1 MALFELMGENPKK
14 KAAKKES
21 EKVLVRRLLEQ
32 PLRYDNNKRAI
43 EVINNVAQKTGLRP
57 AFIAANAL
65 QEGMNLA
72 IMDDSNDEMDEEFQ
86 DVLHAGKMV
95 DQYPINGF
103 MYYGLDTFGDSVQ
116 SLKDKGY
123 LDKDFDF
130 AQYESTN
137 EKKQKV
143 KTGAFKSHED
153 ALMAK
158 AAYLKGFRDQVRD
171 YSAKNKVNLDPR
183 TEEYLTMSAYN
194 GGFGNAKM
202 MIDELA
208 SGKFDQK
215 EYVAKGLTSRKGV
228 HKNIAPRLEKMEWIG
243 QMYEGPRAPYK
254 SPTSPIPLLKSIS
267 ETLYGKN

>member
-1 MALFELMGENPKK
+1 MALFELMGEDPKK

-21 EKVLVRRLLEQ
+21 EKVIVRRLLEQ
-32 PLRYDNNKRAI
+32 PLRYDGNKRAI
-43 EVINNVAQKTGLRP
+43 EVINRVAQKTGLRP
-57 AFIAANAL
+57 AFIAANAM

-72 IMDDSNDEMDEEFQ
+72 IQDDKNDELDLEFQ
-86 DVLHAGKMV
+86 DDLPQGKMV
-95 DQYPINGF
+95 DMYPINGF
-103 MYYGLDTFGDSVQ
+103 LYYGLDTFGDSAQ

-130 AQYESTN
+130 AQYESMN
-137 EKKQKV
+137 EKGQKIR
-143 KTGAFKSHED
+143 TGAFKSHED

-171 YSAKNKVNLDPR
+171 YSTKNKVKLDPR

-208 SGKFDQK
+208 TGKFDQK
-215 EYVAKGLTSRKGV
+215 EYVSKGLTSRKGV
-228 HKNIAPRLEKMEWIG
+228 HKNVAPRLEKMDYIG
-243 QMYEGPRAPYK
+243 QMYEGPRPPAS
-254 SPTSPIPLLKSIS
+254 SPMPAFKTLS

>member
-1 MALFELMGENPKK
+1 MALYKMMGEDPKM

-32 PLRYDNNKRAI
+32 PLRYDGNKRAI
-43 EVINNVAQKTGLRP
+43 EVINRVAQKSGLRP
-57 AFIAANAL
+57 AFIAANAM

-72 IMDDSNDEMDEEFQ
+72 IQDDSNNEMDTEFPFE
-86 DVLHAGKMV
+86 LSAGKNAH
-95 DQYPINGF
+95 QYPINGY
-103 MYYGLDTFGDSVQ
+103 MYYGLDTFGDSAQ

-130 AQYESTN
+130 AQYETMN

-143 KTGAFKSHED
+143 STGAFKSHED

-171 YSAKNKVNLDPR
+171 YSTKNKVKLDPR

-202 MIDELA
+202 MIDELS
-208 SGKFDQK
+208 SGKFDQN
-215 EYVAKGLTSRKGV
+215 EYVSKGLTSRKGV
-228 HKNIAPRLEKMEWIG
+228 HKNVAPRLEKMDYIG
-243 QMYEGPRAPYK
+243 QMYEGPRPPANK
-254 SPTSPIPLLKSIS
+254 PTFKTLSQV
-267 ETLYGKN
+267 LYGKD

>member
-1 MALFELMGENPKK
+1 MALYEMMGEDPKK

-32 PLRYDNNKRAI
+32 PLRYDGNKRAI
-43 EVINNVAQKTGLRP
+43 EVVNRVAQKSGLRP
-57 AFIAANAL
+57 AFIAANAM

-72 IMDDSNDEMDEEFQ
+72 IMDDSNDELDQEFQ
-86 DVLHAGKMV
+86 DVLPEGKMA
-95 DQYPINGF
+95 DQYPINGYL
-103 MYYGLDTFGDSVQ
+103 YYGLDTFGDSVQ

-130 AQYESTN
+130 AQYESMN

-143 KTGAFKSHED
+143 RTGAFKSHED

-171 YSAKNKVNLDPR
+171 YSAKNKVKLDPR

-194 GGFGNAKM
+194 GGFGNAKI

-215 EYVAKGLTSRKGV
+215 EYVSKGLTSRKGV
-228 HKNIAPRLEKMEWIG
+228 HKNIAPRLEKMDYIA
-243 QMYEGPRAPYK
+243 QMYEGPRPPA
-254 SPTSPIPLLKSIS
+254 SSPIPAFKTLS
-267 ETLYGKN
+267 ESLYAKD

>member
-1 MALFELMGENPKK
+1 MALYKMMGEDPKV

-32 PLRYDNNKRAI
+32 PLRYDGNKKAI
-43 EVINNVAQKTGLRP
+43 EVINRVAQRSGLRP
-57 AFIAANAL
+57 AFIAANAM
-65 QEGMNLA
+65 QEGMNSA
-72 IMDDSNDEMDEEFQ
+72 IKDDKNMEMNESFAEF
-86 DVLHAGKMV
+86 AGEDIIKKYPV
-95 DQYPINGF
+95 DGF
-103 MYYGLDTFGDSVQ
+103 NYYGLDTFGDSVQ

-123 LDKDFDF
+123 LEKDFDF
-130 AQYESTN
+130 APYEVSN
-137 EKKQKV
+137 ERGTRV

-171 YSAKNKVNLDPR
+171 YSAKNKVKINPK

-208 SGKFDQK
+208 SGKFDQD
-215 EYVAKGLTSRKGV
+215 EYVSKGLTSRKGV
-228 HKNIAPRLEKMEWIG
+228 HKNVAPRLDKMDMIAK
-243 QMYEGPRAPYK
+243 MYEGPRPPYEAPMPAFK
-254 SPTSPIPLLKSIS
+254 TLS
-267 ETLYGKN
+267 ETIYGKD

>member
-1 MALFELMGENPKK
+1 MELFQMMGEDPKT

-32 PLRYDNNKRAI
+32 PLRHDGNKRAI
-43 EVINNVAQKTGLRP
+43 EVINRVAQKSGLRP
-57 AFIAANAL
+57 AFIAANAM
-65 QEGMNLA
+65 QEGMNSA
-72 IMDDSNDEMDEEFQ
+72 IKDDKNMEMNESFVEFAGE
-86 DVLHAGKMV
+86 DVLKKYPV
-95 DQYPINGF
+95 DGF
-103 MYYGLDTFGDSVQ
+103 NYYGLDTFGDSVQ

-130 AQYESTN
+130 APYEINN
-137 EKKQKV
+137 EKGTRV

-171 YSAKNKVNLDPR
+171 YSTKNKVKLDPR

-208 SGKFDQK
+208 SGKFDQR
-215 EYVAKGLTSRKGV
+215 EYVSKGMTSRKGV
-228 HKNIAPRLEKMEWIG
+228 HKNVAPRLEKMDWIG
-243 QMYEGPRAPYK
+243 QMYEGPRPPSS
-254 SPTSPIPLLKSIS
+254 SPMPAFKTLS
-267 ETLYGKN
+267 ETLYGKD

>member
-1 MALFELMGENPKK
+1 MALFELMGEDPKK

-21 EKVLVRRLLEQ
+21 EKVIIRRLLDK
-32 PLRYDNNKRAI
+32 PLRYDNNRKAI
-43 EVINNVAQKTGLRP
+43 EVINRVAQKSGLRP
-57 AFIAANAL
+57 AFLAANAM

-72 IMDDSNDEMDEEFQ
+72 IQDDSNDEMDEEFQ
-86 DVLHAGKMV
+86 DVLPAGKMV

-103 MYYGLDTFGDSVQ
+103 MYYGLDTFGDSVK

-130 AQYESTN
+130 AEYESTN

-171 YSAKNKVNLDPR
+171 YSAKNKVKLDPR

-208 SGKFDQK
+208 TGKYDQK
-215 EYVAKGLTSRKGV
+215 EYVSKGLTSRKGV
-228 HKNIAPRLEKMEWIG
+228 HKNIAPRLEKMDWIS
-243 QMYEGPRAPYK
+243 QMYEGPRPPANMPAFK
-254 SPTSPIPLLKSIS
+254 TLS
-267 ETLYGKN
+267 EVLYGKN

>member
-1 MALFELMGENPKK
+1 MALFEIMGEDPKK
-14 KAAKKES
+14 VAAKKES
-21 EKVLVRRLLEQ
+21 EKVLIKRLLDK
-32 PLRYDNNKRAI
+32 PLRYDNNRRAI
-43 EVINNVAQKTGLRP
+43 EVINRVAQKSGLRP
-57 AFIAANAL
+57 AFLAANAM

-72 IMDDSNDEMDEEFQ
+72 IQDDSNDELDTEFQ
-86 DVLHAGKMV
+86 DVLPAGKMV
-95 DQYPINGF
+95 DQYPINGY

-123 LDKDFDF
+123 LEADFDF
-130 AQYESTN
+130 AQYESIN

-171 YSAKNKVNLDPR
+171 YSAKNKVKLDPR

-208 SGKFDQK
+208 SGKFDQR
-215 EYVAKGLTSRKGV
+215 EYISKGSTSRKGV
-228 HKNIAPRLEKMEWIG
+228 HKNVAPRLEKMDWIG
-243 QMYEGPRAPYK
+243 QMYEGPRPPA
-254 SPTSPIPLLKSIS
+254 SSPIPSFKTLS